1 MIRNQLFQEY
11 FNEFF
16 KKRTLDE
23 HQIEHINT
31 SLSNSRYAQLSY
43 HSNPDFY
50 LKQIQSAT
58 SSLNT
63 DSDTDI
69 ATKKTTEEEVEV
81 NVENIS
87 GDVDDD
93 EIDELI
99 ESFTK
104 ASTKPQKQPLSPEN
118 HFLSLQQLS
127 PEEEIYI
134 NEQDRLKYINIT
146 VYNI

>member
-1 MIRNQLFQEY
+1 MIRNQIFQEY

-23 HQIEHINT
+23 HQIENIKT
-31 SLSNSRYAQLSY
+31 SLSNSHYAQISY
-43 HSNPDFY
+43 HPNPDFY

-58 SSLNT
+58 PSKNT
-63 DSDTDI
+63 ESNSDI
-69 ATKKTTEEEVEV
+69 ATEKPTEEEVEV

-87 GDVDDD
+87 GDVNDD

-99 ESFTK
+99 QSFTK
-104 ASTKPQKQPLSPEN
+104 TSTKPQHQPLSPEN
-118 HFLSLQQLS
+118 HFLSLQQLT
-127 PEEEIYI
+127 PEEETYI

-146 VYNI
+146 V

>member
-1 MIRNQLFQEY
+1 M
-11 FNEFF
+11 
-16 KKRTLDE
+16 
-23 HQIEHINT
+23 
-31 SLSNSRYAQLSY
+31 SNSRYAQLSY

-58 SSLNT
+58 SSKNT
-63 DSDTDI
+63 ESDSDI
-69 ATKKTTEEEVEV
+69 ATEKPTEEEVEV

-104 ASTKPQKQPLSPEN
+104 ASTKPQQQPLSPEN

-146 VYNI
+146 AYNI